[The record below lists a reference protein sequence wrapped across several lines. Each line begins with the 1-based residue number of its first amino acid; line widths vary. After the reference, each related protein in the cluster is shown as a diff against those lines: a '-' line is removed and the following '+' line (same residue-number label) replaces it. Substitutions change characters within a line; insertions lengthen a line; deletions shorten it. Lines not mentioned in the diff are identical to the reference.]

1 MDAPRNGHEE
11 LIELL
16 NELRVVLPGVQ
27 VLFAF
32 LLTIPFTGRFGQLT
46 APQEGAFSVAFL
58 AAAFALVMLMTPP
71 AYHRSRFRAGDE
83 ERMLRTANRL
93 TLGGI
98 GCVGIALVAAVYLVA
113 DLLKQGPVAI
123 GVAAMVGVAIVVLWA
138 GLPVV
143 RIASAGR
150 SRARGPADDPAEN
163 N

>member
-1 MDAPRNGHEE
+1 MVVQRDGHEE

-46 APQEGAFSVAFL
+46 DPQEGAFSIAFL

-113 DLLKQGPVAI
+113 DLLKPGPVAI
-123 GVAAMVGVAIVVLWA
+123 GVAAVVGVSIVVLWA
-138 GLPVV
+138 GLPAV
-143 RIASAGR
+143 RIATDG
-150 SRARGPADDPAEN
+150 RARTRRRTED
-163 N
+163 